1 MVGLTG
7 SLVLVAW
14 PQLLVGG
21 GGIALVAVG
30 VIFGVAVVRHVRWR
44 RERPTA
50 IAYAVVMVLG
60 AVVGGACFIAAASL
74 RSHFWELTGS
84 IIIVASY
91 AAREVLARLGWPS
104 NASSLGGPN
113 MCAYG
118 RTNSATAIDSSSE
131 GCVARAT

>member
-7 SLVLVAW
+7 SLVLVTW

-30 VIFGVAVVRHVRWR
+30 VIFGVAVFRHVQWR
-44 RERPTA
+44 REPPTA
-50 IAYAVVMVLG
+50 IAYAVVMALG
-60 AVVGGACFIAAASL
+60 VVVGGACFIAAASL

-91 AAREVLARLGWPS
+91 AAREVLARLLRRRYP
-104 NASSLGGPN
+104 
-113 MCAYG
+113 
-118 RTNSATAIDSSSE
+118 DE
-131 GCVARAT
+131 D

>member
-7 SLVLVAW
+7 SLVLVTW

-30 VIFGVAVVRHVRWR
+30 FIFGVAVVRHVQWR
-44 RERPTA
+44 GEPPTA

-60 AVVGGACFIAAASL
+60 VVVGGACFIAAASL
-74 RSHFWELTGS
+74 RSHFWELAGS

-91 AAREVLARLGWPS
+91 AAREVLARLLRRRYP
-104 NASSLGGPN
+104 
-113 MCAYG
+113 
-118 RTNSATAIDSSSE
+118 DE
-131 GCVARAT
+131 D